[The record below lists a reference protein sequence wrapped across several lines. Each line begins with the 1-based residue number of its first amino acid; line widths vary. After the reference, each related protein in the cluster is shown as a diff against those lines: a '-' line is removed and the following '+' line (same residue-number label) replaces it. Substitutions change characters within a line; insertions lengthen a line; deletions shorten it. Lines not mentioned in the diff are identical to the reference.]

1 MRRYMRCELSRQIY
15 SMGLT
20 LLSGGRTLTN
30 VNRSRLCLCIL
41 CQFNSRPV
49 GLLSEST
56 TGSYLVLS
64 GPANDL
70 VAFELVVFDCVLCFV
85 AVPVSGSHSK
95 CAGLTRSTET
105 VSTLAFIRIF
115 MTLPFL
121 TMTLFG
127 LS

>member
-1 MRRYMRCELSRQIY
+1 
-15 SMGLT
+15 MGLM

-30 VNRSRLCLCIL
+30 VSRSRLCMCIL

-70 VAFELVVFDCVLCFV
+70 
-85 AVPVSGSHSK
+85 G
-95 CAGLTRSTET
+95 GLQ
-105 VSTLAFIRIF
+105 IRRF
-115 MTLPFL
+115 
-121 TMTLFG
+121 
-127 LS
+127 